1 MSSETSLHILIVDD
15 EDIIHRTLGMF
26 LEELGHTIDGA
37 WNGISALEAIEANNY
52 DLALVD
58 LRMPGMD
65 GLVLL
70 ERVREVRPNLP
81 TVVMTGHG
89 DPAMAERAAELG
101 ALAQPGEAFR
111 AGRSQSALRRGDL
124 GAAILAFLGLSL

>member
-101 ALAQPGEAFR
+101 ALDFLTKPVG
-111 AGRSQSALRRGDL
+111 LMDL
-124 GAAILAFLGLSL
+124 MDLLEKIARPKNQA

>member
-101 ALAQPGEAFR
+101 ALDFLTKPVG
-111 AGRSQSALRRGDL
+111 LMDL
-124 GAAILAFLGLSL
+124 MDLLEKIDRPKNQA